1 MRNFI
6 FAISLSAILLMV
18 ACSGSDSQK
27 LPMSQATA
35 QRQVPLQATGSSP
48 RCEVTLQ
55 VSFLSGQDQVAK
67 AINSTVIDRL
77 FFFQGLTMQQA
88 VDSFANAYCRS
99 YVDNLRP
106 LFRDDQAT
114 TARHA
119 WYEYRYKLTTET
131 RQERQGRL
139 TYLVHLDYY
148 EGGAH
153 GISQLMAMNFDTAS
167 GSLLTLDDILAEGY
181 EQSLN
186 ELLLKALMEKTG
198 AKSEEQ
204 LHEQGYLNATTIFA
218 PENFILGSDDITF
231 IYNAYEI
238 APYDKGQTQL
248 SIDLGQLKQ
257 LLKDDGNH

>member
-1 MRNFI
+1 
-6 FAISLSAILLMV
+6 MV
-18 ACSGSDSQK
+18 TACSGNDSNK
-27 LPMSQATA
+27 PPMEQASA
-35 QRQVPLQATGSSP
+35 QRQVPLQATGASP

-55 VSFLSGQDQVAK
+55 VHFLSGQDQMAK
-67 AINSTVIDRL
+67 AINSAVIDRL
-77 FFFQGLTMQQA
+77 FFLQNVTMQQA

-106 LFRDDQAT
+106 LFRDDQDNT
-114 TARHA
+114 SRHA

-131 RQERQGRL
+131 RHNQHGTL
-139 TYLVHLDYY
+139 TYLAHLDYY

-153 GISQLMAMNFDTAS
+153 GISQLIAMNFDTGS
-167 GSLLTLDDILAEGY
+167 GNLLTLDNILAEGY

-204 LHEQGYLNATTIFA
+204 LHEQGFLNATTIFA

-231 IYNAYEI
+231 IYNPYEI
-238 APYDKGQTQL
+238 APYDKGQTL
-248 SIDLGQLKQ
+248 LTIERSQLKH
-257 LLKDDGNH
+257 LLNDNGNH